1 MKTTVTLDKRDVQ
14 IIIANHFK
22 VDPKN
27 VDVNL
32 FITTEGYGMGEHNA
46 ASMDVTV
53 TTNDGTTE
61 P

>member
-14 IIIANHFK
+14 IIIADHFK

-27 VDVNL
+27 VDVHL
-32 FITTEGYGMGEHNA
+32 FITTEGYGMGEHDV
-46 ASMDVTV
+46 ASMNVAV
-53 TTNDGTTE
+53 TTNDGITE